1 MPEPIEHAH
10 NHTAHAGAS
19 DPSVWAFFSRLFGTD
34 FVPRGDCVAWRPE
47 IVWLHVASDAL
58 IAASCQP
65 PACSDRPAPRYHASM
80 TNEVDTPQ
88 VEPKPTPQRSAR
100 KRTRPSATARTE
112 SVPTP
117 TSPAPIS
124 PEADPSVVK
133 PAAMLD
139 VSEPAHPHA
148 PAIEAV
154 LLSVDRPVSAV
165 RLAEALGLLDEAAA
179 DAMEAAGD
187 AAPAG
192 RKRGKS
198 GPESPVA
205 IVRAAVTHLNQQYT
219 ATGRSFR
226 IESVAGG
233 YRLMTLAKF
242 AGVIEDFLG
251 KRERTSLSR
260 AAIETLAIVAYK
272 QPLTRASLEAI
283 RGVACG
289 EVLKTLMERRLVTIT
304 GRAEELGRPMLY
316 GTTKQFLE
324 AFGLASLKDLPSAA
338 EFKARHA
345 GGESEGN
352 D

>member
-1 MPEPIEHAH
+1 
-10 NHTAHAGAS
+10 
-19 DPSVWAFFSRLFGTD
+19 
-34 FVPRGDCVAWRPE
+34 
-47 IVWLHVASDAL
+47 
-58 IAASCQP
+58 
-65 PACSDRPAPRYHASM
+65 M
-80 TNEVDTPQ
+80 TNEVETPQ
-88 VEPKPTPQRSAR
+88 AEPKSTPSRSGR
-100 KRTRPSATARTE
+100 KRAR
-112 SVPTP
+112 VAIDATP
-117 TSPAPIS
+117 TEPVPAPA
-124 PEADPSVVK
+124 PPQARPTDPDEAADSSVVD
-133 PAAMLD
+133 LT
-139 VSEPAHPHA
+139 EPAHPHA

-187 AAPAG
+187 AASVG
-192 RKRGKS
+192 KKKGKS
-198 GPESPVA
+198 AADSPIATIRGAVA
-205 IVRAAVTHLNQQYT
+205 HLNEQYA
-219 ATGRSFR
+219 ATGRAFR

-233 YRLMTLAKF
+233 FRLMTLAKY

-324 AFGLASLKDLPSAA
+324 AFGLANLKDLPSAA
-338 EFKARHA
+338 DFKARHA
-345 GGESEGN
+345 GGDSEGN
-352 D
+352 E

>member
-1 MPEPIEHAH
+1 
-10 NHTAHAGAS
+10 
-19 DPSVWAFFSRLFGTD
+19 
-34 FVPRGDCVAWRPE
+34 
-47 IVWLHVASDAL
+47 
-58 IAASCQP
+58 
-65 PACSDRPAPRYHASM
+65 M

-100 KRTRPSATARTE
+100 RRVRAATPAPTDRE
-112 SVPTP
+112 PTP
-117 TSPAPIS
+117 STPLPVS
-124 PEADPSVVK
+124 PEGDATLVE
-133 PAAMLD
+133 PAAAID
-139 VSEPAHPHA
+139 VSEPEHPHA

-192 RKRGKS
+192 RRRGKS

-205 IVRAAVTHLNQQYT
+205 VVRAAVTHLNEQYA

-324 AFGLASLKDLPSAA
+324 AFGLSSLKDLPSAA

-345 GGESEGN
+345 GDASESN